1 MIKASIHRHEKLQ
14 CKLCVSAPHPL
25 LLVVIKAIGENEV
38 LLAGLLCVSL
48 LFSDV
53 IADTCDTFKMYC
65 PDCGILLYTWLQPAG
80 CIKLQITFI
89 FSINGQL
96 TLCFV
101 TYFFSNGK

>member
-48 LFSDV
+48 LFSD
-53 IADTCDTFKMYC
+53 
-65 PDCGILLYTWLQPAG
+65 PHPE
-80 CIKLQITFI
+80 
-89 FSINGQL
+89 
-96 TLCFV
+96 
-101 TYFFSNGK
+101 